1 MKLIGVDVGG
11 TFTDVV
17 FADTDA
23 DLTLAQKVPTT
34 PDDPSRGALDGIR
47 TLLDRHDIAA
57 DQVGH
62 VFHGT
67 TIATNAV
74 LEYDGAV
81 TGMITNRGFRDVIHI
96 GRHQRPQNYSIMQDI
111 PWQARPLVRRRH
123 RHVVGGRLA
132 PPRGQELEP
141 LDEDG
146 VRQAARDLRDAD
158 VQSIAI
164 CFLFSYLDP
173 SHEERARD
181 IVLDEY
187 PEAFVTTSASIAP
200 QFREF
205 ERFTT
210 AAMNTFIGPG
220 VRTYVRNFSANLANA
235 DVAAEFHIMG
245 SHGGVATA
253 ASVADRPVQTLLS
266 GPAAGVLGGAW
277 SAAAEDRDHLITF
290 DVGGTSADIG
300 IVVDGHLTEATARD
314 TWIGG
319 YPVLVPMV
327 DISTIGA
334 GGGSIA
340 HVDDAGAFRVGPQS
354 AGSQPGPACYGR
366 GGDLPTVTDANLVLG
381 RLDKDNFLGGD
392 MTLDETAAHRTVDG
406 LARELGIDK
415 LSAAE
420 GVLTIVNNNM
430 ANAIRARTVQ
440 KGLDPRDFSLVAFGG
455 AGPLHGAEVAAIL
468 GIPEVI
474 VPRLPGLTSAA
485 GLLTTDLKYDGI
497 KTAFQVRGSVDLA
510 RLNTDLAALEDS
522 LLAQFARDGLGPD
535 EVTLERAGDLR
546 YVGQGYELRV
556 ELPLGEIDAAA
567 LDRIWIAFDAKHAA
581 EYGHAF
587 ADSPIEIVNVR
598 LVGRGALP
606 KIGHAK
612 PNGAAP
618 AAEIRH
624 GRCNFRIDGE
634 LRSLETAFYDRTAL
648 AVGTPV
654 PGPAIV
660 LQHDTTCVVPPGW
673 VVTKTAV
680 GNMVLTNQD
689 KAAGS

>member
-11 TFTDVV
+11 TFTDVIY
-17 FADTDA
+17 ADTDT

-34 PDDPSRGALDGIR
+34 PHDPSVGALDGIR
-47 TLLDRHDIAA
+47 ALLGRNDIDAA
-57 DQVGH
+57 SISH

-96 GRHQRPQNYSIMQDI
+96 GRHQRPQNYSVVQDI

-123 RHVVGGRLA
+123 RHVVGGRLG
-132 PPRGQELEP
+132 PPNGAELEP
-141 LDEDG
+141 LDEAG
-146 VRQAARDLRDAD
+146 VRQAAAALRAAG
-158 VQSIAI
+158 VQSIAV

-173 SHEERARD
+173 SHENRARD

-187 PEAFVTTSASIAP
+187 PEAFVTTSADVAP

-210 AAMNTFIGPG
+210 AAMNAFIGPG
-220 VRTYVRNFSANLANA
+220 VSAYVSNFAAQLDAA

-253 ASVADRPVQTLLS
+253 ASVAERPVQTLLS

-277 SAAAEDRDHLITF
+277 AAAADDRERLITF

-300 IVVDGHLTEATARD
+300 IVVDGQLTEATARD

-354 AGSQPGPACYGR
+354 AGSQPGPACYGH
-366 GGDLPTVTDANLVLG
+366 GGDAPTVTDANVVLG
-381 RLDKDNFLGGD
+381 RLDKDNFLGGE
-392 MTLDETAAHRTVDG
+392 MTLDETAARRTIDG
-406 LARELGIDK
+406 LARQLGIDS
-415 LSAAE
+415 LAAAE

-440 KGLDPRDFSLVAFGG
+440 KGLDPRTFSLVAFGG

-474 VPRLPGLTSAA
+474 VPQFPGLTSAA
-485 GLLTTDLKYDGI
+485 GLLTTDLKYDAV
-497 KTAFQVRGSVDLA
+497 KTAFQVRGDIDLA
-510 RLNTDLAALEDS
+510 RLNGDLRALQNS
-522 LLAQFARDGLGPD
+522 LLEQFARDGLRPD
-535 EVTLERAGDLR
+535 QVAVQRTGDLR

-556 ELPLGEIDAAA
+556 ELPAGDLDDPA
-567 LDRIWIAFDAKHAA
+567 LETVWQAFDAKHAA

-587 ADSPIEIVNVR
+587 PGTAIEIVNVR
-598 LVGRGALP
+598 VVGRGATP
-606 KIGHAK
+606 KIGHAA
-612 PNGAAP
+612 PAAAP
-618 AAEIRH
+618 APALRH
-624 GRCNFRIDGE
+624 GRCTFRVDGA
-634 LRSLETAFYDRTAL
+634 LQTVDTAFYDRAAL
-648 AVGTPV
+648 AVGNTT
-654 PGPAIV
+654 PGPAII
-660 LQHDTTCVVPPGW
+660 LQRDTTCVVPPGW
-673 VVTKTAV
+673 TVEPTAV
-680 GNMVLTNQD
+680 GNMILANES
-689 KAAGS
+689 AAS